1 MDCGR
6 HCVFT
11 VRPVGGGVMSKP
23 DSASLAD
30 YAHHNE
36 DAERI
41 FYEEHRYSDF
51 YGDEYDDW
59 YEEDN

>member
-1 MDCGR
+1 MTR
-6 HCVFT
+6 HT
-11 VRPVGGGVMSKP
+11 P
-23 DSASLAD
+23 DTAAPAD

-59 YEEDN
+59 YEED